1 MATYPE
7 FLSPIKSHDPLNM
20 CLRDKLEL
28 LNFPYHNAYS
38 HKTGQGGDILPG
50 VPTHRVIFI
59 SLMVLHIKYILR
71 SSSRSTGTKLQDL
84 QAPN

>member
-7 FLSPIKSHDPLNM
+7 FLPPIKSHDPLNM

-38 HKTGQGGDILPG
+38 RKTSQGGPTHR
-50 VPTHRVIFI
+50 VPTHRVIFF
-59 SLMVLHIKYILR
+59 SLMVLHIKYILY